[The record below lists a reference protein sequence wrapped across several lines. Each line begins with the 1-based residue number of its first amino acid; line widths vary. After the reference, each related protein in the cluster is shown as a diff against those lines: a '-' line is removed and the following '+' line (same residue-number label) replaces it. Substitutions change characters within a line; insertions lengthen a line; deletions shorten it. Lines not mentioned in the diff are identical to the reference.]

1 MTPEDID
8 RVVGDL
14 AAAGRTTATRREYV
28 QIFKGFHRFLQA
40 RKAAEIEAAFG
51 VQAGL
56 PGR

>member
-14 AAAGRTTATRREYV
+14 AIKGRTTSTRREYV

-51 VQAGL
+51 IRLV
-56 PGR
+56 